1 MPGEGNRKTC
11 FYKPYSGLTMG
22 NTKIS
27 FSLQSI
33 LVYLQ
38 LVPEVV
44 RILRARQTVGGGQSL
59 LSLLGISQLGQDGL
73 QTGLEGVN
81 LLETEKLIRTRLL
94 PPMISSYNKMQGNN
108 SFQTPLILIDSDCHE
123 ILFNAR

>member
-1 MPGEGNRKTC
+1 
-11 FYKPYSGLTMG
+11 MG

-81 LLETEKLIRTRLL
+81 LLETEKLIRIT
-94 PPMISSYNKMQGNN
+94 SSC
-108 SFQTPLILIDSDCHE
+108 SSH
-123 ILFNAR
+123 